1 MFSRKLTS
9 PEAGSIRA
17 TTGATQPGGT
27 PMRRGMLKLLLCVL
41 TPAMLSLSMAQEQ
54 AKPSGKAIP
63 LFNGK
68 DFTGWK
74 KFVDPKSKADPDKIF
89 TVRDG
94 IIVVDG
100 SVNGYLITEKE
111 YGDYVLTLEWRWGE
125 KVHRGRNSGVFV
137 HVSGPDQIW
146 PKGVEAQ
153 LMADHAGD
161 FWLVGG
167 FKLQVDPKRQD
178 PKIPRHYFRM
188 KDNVEKPIGE
198 WNRYEITCDGPK
210 IRLVINGQ
218 LVNEGTD
225 AEATRGKILLQSEG
239 AEIHFR
245 NIYLTPLK

>member
-1 MFSRKLTS
+1 MQRIAL
-9 PEAGSIRA
+9 AVA
-17 TTGATQPGGT
+17 C
-27 PMRRGMLKLLLCVL
+27 GMLVL
-41 TPAMLSLSMAQEQ
+41 IASWPHRLPAQ
-54 AKPSGKAIP
+54 AADKPIP

-89 TVRDG
+89 TIRDG
-94 IIVVDG
+94 VIVVDG
-100 SVNGYLITEKE
+100 SANGYLITEKE
-111 YGDYVLTLEWRWGE
+111 YSDYVLTLEWRWGE
-125 KVHRGRNSGVFV
+125 KVYRGRNSGVFV

-153 LMADHAGD
+153 LMSGHAGD

-167 FKLQVDPKRQD
+167 FKLKVDPKRRD
-178 PKIPRHYFRM
+178 PKIDRHYFRL
-188 KDNVEKPIGE
+188 KDDVEKPLGE
-198 WNRYEITCDGPK
+198 WNRYEITCAGPTV
-210 IRLVINGQ
+210 RLVINGQ

-225 AEATRGKILLQSEG
+225 AESTKGKILLQSEG